1 MLPWKQLG
9 SCRKSLWS
17 CKWEEL
23 PPLSSHSNY
32 MVHSSRK
39 SEGSLLLC
47 GLIAEE
53 PAAGGGFLRGS
64 VGCWLQRDLA
74 AMCSSG
80 SEAGIST
87 FKPACSL
94 TCNIPLSFLS
104 SCQGRWV
111 MGNTR
116 QAGDLAG
123 WWWAWSG
130 FGHPGSVCKVEGS
143 CLCSQTL
150 SWWWIH
156 IQGYVAVKMK
166 SSRIFCQ
173 SRIFQLVSER
183 ALLGGF
189 MQLSGLDFHT
199 AFYLTPFTRVKD
211 SVLSRL
217 HPQRGRSWFS
227 ASLTGWCLLS
237 P

>member
-47 GLIAEE
+47 GLIAEK

-80 SEAGIST
+80 SAAGIST
-87 FKPACSL
+87 FKPASSL

-104 SCQGRWV
+104 SCQGRWA

-116 QAGDLAG
+116 QAADLAG

-156 IQGYVAVKMK
+156 IQGHYLSFLSIYFV
-166 SSRIFCQ
+166 S
-173 SRIFQLVSER
+173 QL
-183 ALLGGF
+183 
-189 MQLSGLDFHT
+189 T
-199 AFYLTPFTRVKD
+199 AIW
-211 SVLSRL
+211 LSRWKV
-217 HPQRGRSWFS
+217 PGFFANQEYSN
-227 ASLTGWCLLS
+227 
-237 P
+237 